1 MISTAEGTHRAM
13 QMASAN
19 LQPEMKLTAR
29 ETELF
34 NLIATSRE
42 TDTWSGNDRMIA
54 SQLAKT
60 YRRIEEL
67 NRMLDEEGYTQVN
80 ERGTQIANPKFAALT
95 QLQSQVQSATRT
107 LGLSASQRALTSSK
121 QKSRNDA
128 DSRAREVIKK
138 VAGNA
143 LLA

>member
-1 MISTAEGTHRAM
+1 
-13 QMASAN
+13 
-19 LQPEMKLTAR
+19 
-29 ETELF
+29 
-34 NLIATSRE
+34 
-42 TDTWSGNDRMIA
+42 
-54 SQLAKT
+54 
-60 YRRIEEL
+60 
-67 NRMLDEEGYTQVN
+67 MLDEEGYTQVN